1 MPKRSGI
8 GFEFWAINRSKT
20 ISKNDKKNKLP
31 IVIVSGMSGAG
42 RSSSLRAL
50 EDSGYEAIDN
60 LPLQFWSQTI
70 ADFYEAKSHNHR
82 GLAIGVDVRTRGFS
96 VEIFSEYLMALKAN
110 QDINI
115 AFVFLDCEDDV
126 LRRRFNETRRRHPL
140 APDRPVMDGIR
151 VERSRLAPLRAYA
164 DLLVDT
170 SRTSLPTLRGILQER
185 VAADNRIGLTIS
197 IVSFSYKKG
206 LPRSADLVFDVRF
219 LANPHYV
226 PELKDGT
233 GRDPGVAAF
242 VEKDLAFSIF
252 FNNLQQMLAQLI
264 PAFEEE
270 GKSYLTVAIG
280 CTGGQHRSVFTAE
293 KLAESLTNGERV
305 VSLVHRELDQF
316 NG

>member
-1 MPKRSGI
+1 M
-8 GFEFWAINRSKT
+8 
-20 ISKNDKKNKLP
+20 
-31 IVIVSGMSGAG
+31 
-42 RSSSLRAL
+42 RAL

-70 ADFYEAKSHNHR
+70 ADFYEAKSRHHS

-110 QDINI
+110 NDINI

-151 VERSRLAPLRAYA
+151 VERNRLAPLRAYA
-164 DLLVDT
+164 DLLIDT
-170 SRTSLPTLRGILQER
+170 SRTSLPALRGVLQER

-206 LPRSADLVFDVRF
+206 LPRGADLVFDVRF
-219 LANPHYV
+219 LSNPHYV
-226 PELKDGT
+226 PELKDLT
-233 GRDPGVAAF
+233 GRDEGVPTF
-242 VEKDLAFSIF
+242 IEKDPAFALF
-252 FNNLQQMLAQLI
+252 FSNLTQMLDQLI

-270 GKSYLTVAIG
+270 GKSYLTIAIG

-293 KLAESLTNGERV
+293 TLADALDDGSRV
-305 VSLVHRELDQF
+305 VSLIHRELDHIS
-316 NG
+316 G

>member
-1 MPKRSGI
+1 M
-8 GFEFWAINRSKT
+8 INWSL
-20 ISKNDKKNKLP
+20 IINNKNSDQKNKLP

-70 ADFYEAKSHNHR
+70 ADFYEAKSHNRR
-82 GLAIGVDVRTRGFS
+82 GLAIGVDVRTRGFT
-96 VEIFSEYLMALKAN
+96 VEIFSEYLKALKTN
-110 QDINI
+110 PDIKI
-115 AFVFLDCEDDV
+115 VFVFLDCEDDV

-140 APDRPVMDGIR
+140 APDRAVMDGIR
-151 VERSRLAPLRAYA
+151 VERSRLTPLRAHA
-164 DLLVDT
+164 DLLIDT
-170 SRTSLPTLRGILQER
+170 SRTSLPGLRGILQER
-185 VAADNRIGLTIS
+185 VAADDRIGLTIS

-226 PELKDGT
+226 PELKECT
-233 GRDPGVAAF
+233 GRDQGVAEFIENDPAF
-242 VEKDLAFSIF
+242 TIF
-252 FNNLQQMLAQLI
+252 FANLRQMLNQLI

-270 GKSYLTVAIG
+270 GKSYLTIAIG

-293 KLAESLTNGERV
+293 RLAEKLNDGTRV
-305 VSLVHRELDQF
+305 VSLVHRELDHVS
-316 NG
+316 G